1 MVRCIV
7 IAFIAECIIGRDIL
21 FRGPTTC
28 IHFQAV
34 TGFDNVRIFQWV
46 RLEDLEPSN
55 YQNLEPLSVKFQKQ
69 Y

>member
-34 TGFDNVRIFQWV
+34 TGFDNVRIF
-46 RLEDLEPSN
+46 
-55 YQNLEPLSVKFQKQ
+55 
-69 Y
+69 